1 MADVKLVTKFV
12 DLGSTGGYG
21 FALYGFRNIGG
32 SFGSF
37 GTLSE
42 TANGSSNTT
51 TSYLYSTSTDIKEVY
66 WADQTTDTLYFTLD
80 GNRSNSAF
88 IWAKLKIGSTTFTRS
103 TASYSYNSSTNRTTW
118 SWATSTNPFGST
130 TSGTDVAIEVIL
142 DVNTGHTSSTTSKT
156 ITAGSTSDE
165 TYTFANASSTQQ
177 YRLIKSSGT
186 IASGGGAG
194 TVIDSRTGGGN
205 LIVDYSNNEL
215 PPAGNNATYQLQVSG
230 PYVSTT
236 ETESGFWINTTGQNN
251 SFTITREA
259 ASVDTTPDQFTF
271 TDVSNVTISTTQ
283 TSNTITI
290 SGMDTG
296 ASATVTITG
305 GTYSKNS
312 GAYTSSSG
320 TASNGD
326 TFSVRHTSSSSY
338 NTAVNTVL
346 TIGGVSDTYT
356 STTGSFSGATYYV
369 DVIVTADLELS
380 SLFIGATG
388 TGVRTSSQNPLLLTA
403 GDRVGFRYV
412 SNDGSTITA
421 SAFNTGYWTNT
432 GSLTLTTSYQYKYA
446 ASGLSITVPD
456 AVNITATRSGYT
468 GTTNTLYYMGDSEQP
483 DITISLDNSVYEISS
498 TDTSHTIVISDSGS
512 STNSSITEYRA
523 RSGATTFQSRTGPGS
538 LTVNDVPP
546 NDGFPKYYYLDARV
560 TTANG
565 GSGTYENVP
574 GSSYSVIATTTQSS
588 NNPTIDTYGIAI
600 YDHNGNAITSFN
612 GGHTTLR
619 EIYSNS
625 SVTLSTTGTTD
636 VNTGLTGITTSNC
649 VIMVEGSG
657 GSGAT
662 SAVNVP
668 ATFVGTN
675 PVSVRL
681 GRVSSAQTVKVT
693 VAQHKGSTIGATNN
707 YGFEIKNGDSDTVID
722 ENSIVYGVKE
732 IIALNPSA
740 SNQTLYQND
749 TTYFLYVELT
759 QGAYPASGGIPIP
772 AISSSK
778 SVYLMPPSLT
788 GTKHTDG
795 SYKTVICYIPKAGT
809 INGYYNLAM
818 LVSADNATPSYYGG
832 SAPSYGI
839 TISDSSSSLLWHSG
853 WRQAIVNN
861 VIVANQFTAGTN
873 QNGTY
878 DVTTGYDGVTA
889 PLLTS
894 TDFPFAMESTGQ
906 VKSLTGLNDMD
917 PANTYLAGSSLTGS
931 VAYYMGFWEDLEHN
945 QTGYSGG
952 GLHKPAVKIT
962 GFSTA
967 NINMY
972 RYSQGPTPPTSNDY
986 GARLSTSYHPEG
998 NYILFR
1004 IV

>member
-1 MADVKLVTKFV
+1 MASTSIHHTSSGSSVTENFQSNDTLVITVTAANYGTGISASVTPSGACTASSTTVSMGSSVTITPSGTGSYSVFFFIYGGKGGTSNSGTVSGTISSGSSYTAPVISSVTNDGAAAANVTATVNLSSNGSGGTLQYAQTTTNSVPSTGWQSGNTFSHPRGTTRYYWASQATNTSGAYSSSV
-12 DLGSTGGYG
+12 SHAVGYIAPDTAVSATSSTIGNTATSASTTLSNATSGETYAVRVNNGSTNLATRTGDGTLTWTSSLPTEGNTTTYEI
-21 FALYGFRNIGG
+21 FALRPTSIGG
-32 SFGSF
+32 SG
-37 GTLSE
+37 
-42 TANGSSNTT
+42 A
-51 TSYLYSTSTDIKEVY
+51 YVATD
-66 WADQTTDTLYFTLD
+66 D
-80 GNRSNSAF
+80 
-88 IWAKLKIGSTTFTRS
+88 TFTVTRS
-103 TASYSYNSSTNRTTW
+103 S
-118 SWATSTNPFGST
+118 
-130 TSGTDVAIEVIL
+130 
-142 DVNTGHTSSTTSKT
+142 
-156 ITAGSTSDE
+156 
-165 TYTFANASSTQQ
+165 FA
-177 YRLIKSSGT
+177 
-186 IASGGGAG
+186 
-194 TVIDSRTGGGN
+194 
-205 LIVDYSNNEL
+205 
-215 PPAGNNATYQLQVSG
+215 
-230 PYVSTT
+230 
-236 ETESGFWINTTGQNN
+236 
-251 SFTITREA
+251 
-259 ASVDTTPDQFTF
+259 
-271 TDVSNVTISTTQ
+271 
-283 TSNTITI
+283 
-290 SGMDTG
+290 
-296 ASATVTITG
+296 
-305 GTYSKNS
+305 
-312 GAYTSSSG
+312 
-320 TASNGD
+320 
-326 TFSVRHTSSSSY
+326 
-338 NTAVNTVL
+338 
-346 TIGGVSDTYT
+346 
-356 STTGSFSGATYYV
+356 GATYYV
-369 DVIVTADLELS
+369 DVTVTADLEINT
-380 SLFIGATG
+380 LFMVTTG
-388 TGVRTSSQNPLLLTA
+388 TGVQTSSQNPLLLTA
-403 GDRVGFRYV
+403 GDRVGFRYG

-565 GSGTYENVP
+565 GSGLYENVP

-588 NNPTIDTYGIAI
+588 NSPTIDTYGIAI

-636 VNTGLTGITTSNC
+636 VSTGLTGITTSNC

-657 GSGAT
+657 ASGAT

-693 VAQHKGSTIGATNN
+693 VAQHKGSTIGATNSF
-707 YGFEIKNGDSDTVID
+707 GFEVTNGDNDTVID
-722 ENSIVYGVKE
+722 ESSIVYGVKE
-732 IIALNPSA
+732 VIALNPAA

-839 TISDSSSSLLWHSG
+839 TISDSSSSLIWHSA

-889 PLLTS
+889 PLITS
-894 TDFPFAMESTGQ
+894 TEFPFGMESTGQ
-906 VKSLTGLNDMD
+906 VKGLTSLNDMD

-931 VAYYMGFWEDLEHN
+931 VAYYMGFWEDFEHN
-945 QTGYSGG
+945 QSGYSGG

-967 NINMY
+967 NITMY